1 MYTTTPPSSSSDRT
15 ATPSWF
21 QSPARNPTTSQH
33 QHQQR
38 GSSSGAGRAPH
49 GRTHYRSEDEHDID
63 LAERADLHHGVF
75 SGDGNRH
82 NNDSD
87 HDDDDDD
94 VEDGER
100 EPLLSPRGAG
110 GGNGGNSHHHSTSA
124 AVLSP
129 STGSSSLLR
138 RSFRGGI
145 RAKRSCTDVFFLGL
159 FAAYWVGMIVLGV
172 YAFTRESN
180 VSFAKYI
187 KDGVDFQGTACGTN
201 RFVYFPDFRK
211 NPDFGFCVDACPD
224 VEGLDMDVNLPLLVA
239 GGGTDAGETA
249 DTNGSVPLQRVTFK
263 SYATHA
269 WTYVCA
275 PAEGIVEL
283 CRLAVRMLTLAC
295 VTRV

>member
-1 MYTTTPPSSSSDRT
+1 MYTAPPSSSSDRT

-33 QHQQR
+33 QQQR

-75 SGDGNRH
+75 SDNGDGRG
-82 NNDSD
+82 NDSD
-87 HDDDDDD
+87 HDDDDDDD

-110 GGNGGNSHHHSTSA
+110 GGNSGNSHHSTSA

-211 NPDFGFCVDACPD
+211 NPDFGFCVDVCPD
-224 VEGLDMDVNLPLLVA
+224 VEGLDMDVDLPLLVA
-239 GGGTDAGETA
+239 GGGAGETT
-249 DTNGSVPLQRVTFK
+249 DKNGSMPLQRVTFK

-275 PAEGIVEL
+275 PAEGTVEL
-283 CRLAVRMLTLAC
+283 CRLAVGMVILAC
-295 VTRV
+295 VAQV